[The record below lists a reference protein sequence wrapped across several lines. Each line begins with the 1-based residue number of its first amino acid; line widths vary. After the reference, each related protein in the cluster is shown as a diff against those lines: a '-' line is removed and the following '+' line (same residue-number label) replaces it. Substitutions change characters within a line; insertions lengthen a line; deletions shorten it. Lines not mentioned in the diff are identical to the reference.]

1 MAIRNRKNGPSGFF
15 LRAGKPLTFYCSPM
29 CMDDEMPLKRAD
41 LRKRAEKKAAELA
54 AKGVELHPVTA
65 SGLTLAKSFLGK

>member
-1 MAIRNRKNGPSGFF
+1 
-15 LRAGKPLTFYCSPM
+15 
-29 CMDDEMPLKRAD
+29 MDDEMPLKRAD

-65 SGLTLAKSFLGK
+65 SGRTLAKSFWGKEWMKSLSACEVYGMRLALSLIHI